1 MSDFAEIDILF
12 QCFYHRMGVKNGH
25 PVLSVRW
32 PLKPMPQTEVNEVYN
47 GLVFSLGSTNTALI
61 RDEGMNIVFD
71 PGILQLGRYG
81 SFKMRLAELGL
92 KPDDIDIVVNSHCHY
107 DHVES
112 NYLFKGKPLYIHEK
126 EVEYCDQL
134 YWPEWTKAYMG
145 IMDLKEFTGN
155 IKLTKNVKL
164 IETLGHTP
172 GSISALVET
181 KEGLVA
187 LVGDAVIVKEDYLEM
202 RPPTV
207 VTKNIAAEQSVE
219 SMKKI
224 RVLNPVTI
232 VPGHDAAFSP

>member
-1 MSDFAEIDILF
+1 MSDLAEIDILF

-25 PVLSVRW
+25 PVMSIRW
-32 PLKPMPQTEVNEVYN
+32 PLKPMPQAEVNEVYN
-47 GLVFSLGSTNTALI
+47 GLVFSLGSTNTMLI

-71 PGILQLGRYG
+71 PGMLQLGRYG
-81 SFKMRLAELGL
+81 SFKLRLAELGL
-92 KPDDIDIVVNSHCHY
+92 APEDVDVVVNSHCHY

-126 EVEYCDQL
+126 EVEYCNQL
-134 YWPEWTKAYMG
+134 YWPEWTDAYMG
-145 IMDLKEFTGN
+145 IMDLKAFTGEKK
-155 IKLTKNVKL
+155 ITKNIRL

-181 KEGLVA
+181 GEGLVA

-219 SMKKI
+219 SMKKV
-224 RVLNPVTI
+224 RMLNPKLI
-232 VPGHDAAFSP
+232 IPGHDAPFSP

>member
-12 QCFYHRMGVKNGH
+12 QCFYHRMGVKDGH

-47 GLVFSLGSTNTALI
+47 GLVFSLGSTNTVLI
-61 RDEGMNIVFD
+61 RDEDMNIVFD
-71 PGILQLGRYG
+71 PGIIQLGRYG
-81 SFKMRLAELGL
+81 SFKLRLAELGL
-92 KPDDIDIVVNSHCHY
+92 KPEDIDIVVNSHCHY

-145 IMDLKEFTGN
+145 IMDLKEFTGD
-155 IKLTKNVKL
+155 IKLTSNVKL
-164 IETLGHTP
+164 VETLGHTP

-219 SMKKI
+219 SMKRI

-232 VPGHDAAFSP
+232 VPGHDAPFSP

>member
-47 GLVFSLGSTNTALI
+47 GLVFSLGSTNTVLI

-92 KPDDIDIVVNSHCHY
+92 KPEDIDILVNSHCHY

-145 IMDLKEFTGN
+145 IMDLMEFTGN

-232 VPGHDAAFSP
+232 IPGHDAPFSP